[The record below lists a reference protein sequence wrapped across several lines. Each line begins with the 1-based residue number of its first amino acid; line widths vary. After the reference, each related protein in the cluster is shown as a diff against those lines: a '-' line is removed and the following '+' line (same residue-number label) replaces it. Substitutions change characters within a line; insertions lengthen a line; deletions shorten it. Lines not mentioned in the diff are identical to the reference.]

1 MREIK
6 PTKKSFLAKIFIKL
20 CRVLGFEIIDQ
31 SNLSIP
37 TSKKFLIEGISIHS
51 RNSENVNYKIFGKQ
65 DLINPLLKKYSIP
78 KKRFNLIHTDKI
90 VEG

>member
-37 TSKKFLIEGISIHS
+37 TSKKSLIEGISIHS
-51 RNSENVNYKIFGKQ
+51 RNSVNES
-65 DLINPLLKKYSIP
+65 INTITNNYRNFIK
-78 KKRFNLIHTDKI
+78 
-90 VEG
+90 

>member
-37 TSKKFLIEGISIHS
+37 TSK
-51 RNSENVNYKIFGKQ
+51 
-65 DLINPLLKKYSIP
+65 
-78 KKRFNLIHTDKI
+78 NL
-90 VEG
+90 